1 MEKKLAKMPYAQ
13 AKVIIMDNGAIVL
26 RSYYT
31 DVALIQSD
39 GWLSIN
45 GLYSAT
51 TRKHIGAFMREY
63 ANSNYQLA
71 KCCMKIKWFIIFIP
85 ERLPQFEGNFL
96 SLDVL
101 RLKVIVVHH

>member
-13 AKVIIMDNGAIVL
+13 AKIVVMDNGAIVL

-31 DVALIQSD
+31 DVALIQAD

-51 TRKHIGAFMREY
+51 TRKHIGAFMKEY
-63 ANSNYQLA
+63 ANANYQLA
-71 KCCMKIKWFIIFIP
+71 KQLYNDGMKYNIYTGEVAPI
-85 ERLPQFEGNFL
+85 
-96 SLDVL
+96 
-101 RLKVIVVHH
+101 

>member
-45 GLYSAT
+45 GL
-51 TRKHIGAFMREY
+51 
-63 ANSNYQLA
+63 
-71 KCCMKIKWFIIFIP
+71 
-85 ERLPQFEGNFL
+85 
-96 SLDVL
+96 
-101 RLKVIVVHH
+101 